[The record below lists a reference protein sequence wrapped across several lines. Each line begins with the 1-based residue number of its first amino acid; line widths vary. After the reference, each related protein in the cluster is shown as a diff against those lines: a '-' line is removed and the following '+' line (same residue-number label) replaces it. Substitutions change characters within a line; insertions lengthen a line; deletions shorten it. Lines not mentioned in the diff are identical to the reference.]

1 MIKRKSLRRM
11 TSVMR
16 LRAAALLTVVVCG
29 ALAPLPRNL
38 PFFTTKAYGRRPAA
52 APASPAQRVP
62 SPSASPANTCAPIS
76 KVKFSEETFPP
87 SDWDASVLPGGMSLK
102 GYDSTQVAA
111 GGNPNDFRGVHITKA
126 APDSHFAHLMRGY
139 SFDPAVEGGVVA
151 IDGAYDLK
159 NRTREGAAAAF
170 APLLRQNG
178 FYYRGPSD
186 VVSANR
192 WTRFNHPGMKATD
205 FVNVSREGPRNPTF
219 TCDGQPIEI
228 GFVVI
233 AGTSA
238 NAVVDAGVDN
248 LSLTFNATCCSAAA
262 ALTGGAAVDDRSSVN
277 SGVSSP
283 RGPLAVATA
292 PGSSK
297 AAAVLGGARAGL
309 PAAPRSGGPRVRE
322 ERGEVT
328 SRCCCDDDAVTVD
341 GNGTVAL
348 PAETD
353 MGSPPIF
360 EYVEQD
366 LGEVSDLYPGADTT
380 TDTWCQKYPC
390 RPAVGGTVPPEAKVV
405 PRIAEEISTDEA
417 ADHLREWEKEI
428 ADRTKTAPNW
438 TDRAAPDYTPPLK
451 PHQPERRGGNQ
462 YAFGGRDIVFI
473 HGLKLEHILDRIGGV
488 PGATADW
495 QQPASFPAD
504 TTNPE
509 FYTGYYH
516 RKAMQTWSGNSSL
529 GTDGHI
535 AEFLR
540 SKGFRNRFL
549 VVSYD
554 CSERLDVNVRAVL
567 AQIGDAMVY
576 GTGVVDPLNPGAP
589 VRDFGTPSF
598 VIVSHSTGGPVT
610 DVALSAAARHP
621 GLRAAYIPKYC
632 KAHIAVQ
639 GAHGG
644 SGLATAALALS
655 GDAGVVAPQW
665 LADAANPLLQQLG
678 GPTIPTPSG
687 GHHAFSRSILV
698 DLVPRVMQHQW
709 GPYIRT
715 SPVRTLTVVGAHP
728 TVLRP
733 FKYTLLPGFD
743 DGVVTINSQVANP
756 NDVALWPSGFR
767 TDGAGLV
774 QNFDMGVFGIG
785 PNTNVS
791 VSIGGGGPISFSV
804 NISNTSLNS
813 PIRAA
818 GYYVDQKGDR
828 VSSPA
833 NVIAFPQPFFFA
845 AGATPYI
852 SPTGM
857 IQTISSEFGGGSGQ
871 HPLSASPLNRTPNI
885 FSFIQSASDHF
896 KGTHDHG
903 PQGIYAGFNG
913 VWYAN
918 SPYAAFNGEHNFEET
933 RVITDT
939 AVYAPVPMPY
949 GDNEPLLR
957 PQNVPPVIEKIRG
970 LRVTFT
976 VRFFKKTKTR
986 TLWVWKRRYHLLAGW
1001 ETKRQ
1006 FDYVYESVL
1015 KN

>member
-1 MIKRKSLRRM
+1 MFRRKIQRRP
-11 TSVMR
+11 TSVKR
-16 LRAAALLTVVVCG
+16 LTAAALLAIVVCG
-29 ALAPLPRNL
+29 ALAPLPRNFPL
-38 PFFTTKAYGRRPAA
+38 LMTRAHGR
-52 APASPAQRVP
+52 SVPAQRLP
-62 SPSASPANTCAPIS
+62 PAPTPPASACAPIS
-76 KVKFSEETFPP
+76 KVKFSEETFPV
-87 SDWDASVLPGGMSLK
+87 SDWEASVLPGGVSVK

-111 GGNPNDFRGVHITKA
+111 GGNPGDFRSVRINSA

-139 SFDPAVEGGVVA
+139 SFDPAVEGGVVS

-159 NRTREGAAAAF
+159 NQVREGAPVAIAL
-170 APLLRQNG
+170 LLRQSG

-186 VVSANR
+186 VVSAGR
-192 WTRFNHPGMKATD
+192 WTRFNHPGMKAAD

-219 TCDGQPIEI
+219 TCDGQPFEI
-228 GFVVI
+228 GFVVL
-233 AGTSA
+233 AGA
-238 NAVVDAGVDN
+238 NTVVDAGVDN

-262 ALTGGAAVDDRSSVN
+262 AAAGAAPVDDRSSV
-277 SGVSSP
+277 SVGVSAP
-283 RGPLAVATA
+283 RNPLLVAST
-292 PGSSK
+292 PDSK
-297 AAAVLGGARAGL
+297 AAAILGGARAGL
-309 PAAPRSGGPRVRE
+309 SAATRGDGPRVRE
-322 ERGEVT
+322 EQGEVK

-341 GNGTVAL
+341 GNGTVNL

-353 MGSPPIF
+353 MASPPVF

-366 LGEVSDLYPGADTT
+366 LGEVSDLYPGADTK

-390 RPAVGGTVPPEAKVV
+390 KPAVGGTVPPEAEVL
-405 PRIAEEISTDEA
+405 PRITEEVSTDEVS
-417 ADHLREWEKEI
+417 DHLREWEKEI

-438 TDRAAPDYTPPLK
+438 NDRAAPDYTPPPK

-473 HGLKLEHILDRIGGV
+473 HGLKLDHILDRIGGV
-488 PGATADW
+488 PGAMVDW

-516 RKAMQTWSGNSSL
+516 QKAMKTWSGNSTL

-540 SKGFRNRFL
+540 SKGMRNRFL

-610 DVALSAAARHP
+610 DVALSAAAQHP

-632 KAHIAVQ
+632 KAHISAQ

-655 GDAGVVAPQW
+655 GEAGAIAPQW
-665 LADAANPLLQQLG
+665 LADAVNPLLQQLG

-715 SPVRTLTVVGAHP
+715 VPVRTLTVVGAQP

-767 TDGAGLV
+767 ADAAGLA
-774 QNFDMGVFGIG
+774 QNFDMGVFGVG
-785 PNTNVS
+785 PNTSVS
-791 VSIGGGGPISFSV
+791 VSIGGNSPVSFSV
-804 NISNTSLNS
+804 NITNTSLNS
-813 PIRAA
+813 PARAA

-857 IQTISSEFGGGSGQ
+857 LQSISSEFGGGSGQ

-885 FSFIQSASDHF
+885 FSFLQSASDHF
-896 KGTHDHG
+896 KGTHDRG
-903 PQGIYAGFNG
+903 PAVYQGFNG
-913 VWYAN
+913 VLYAN
-918 SPYAAFNGEHNFEET
+918 SPNAGAGGERNFEET
-933 RVITDT
+933 RVITDD

-957 PQNVPPVIEKIRG
+957 PQNVPPVVERIRG